1 MHPPQKKP
9 PRRGFAKKFRKLSL
23 GATELVAERFLQA
36 LQTLP
41 KLRQDGPPPDLD
53 GATPEQMLAAA
64 LAQMTRYADL
74 YLALQAIADEQAAR
88 GDVSQLLH
96 DIGGPIQEALENAK
110 RDFFG
115 ESC

>member
-1 MHPPQKKP
+1 MHPPKKNP
-9 PRRGFAKKFRKLSL
+9 PRRGLAKKFRKTSHD
-23 GATELVAERFLQA
+23 ATQVVAERFLQA

-41 KLRQDGPPPDLD
+41 KLRQSGPSPDLD

-64 LAQMTRYADL
+64 LAQMTCYADM
-74 YLALQAIADEQAAR
+74 YLALQAIVDVHAAR
-88 GDVSQLLH
+88 GDISQLLH

-115 ESC
+115 ESG